1 MLIAMVVLA
10 IALLGMSRASVSM
23 IMVHTANERPARA
36 SALLQ
41 DRMETLKHSGYGG
54 AATVPSTEDYGTIPQ
69 YSTYKRVTT
78 VAVNCPDANMKTVDV
93 IVSWQNGQYTPPTCS
108 CPPDTVPPPPGT
120 VPPTCIPQN
129 NHHWLSARTIL
140 AE

>member
-1 MLIAMVVLA
+1 MQRHPLHTQHGFSLIEMLIALVVLS

-23 IMVHTANERPARA
+23 ITVHTENERLARA

-41 DRMETLKHSGYGG
+41 DRMETLKHSGYSGV
-54 AATVPSTEDYGTIPQ
+54 ATVSSTEAYGTISQ

-78 VAVNCPDANMKTVDV
+78 VAVDTPAANMKTVTV
-93 IVSWQNGQYTPPTCS
+93 TIYWQNDRHT
-108 CPPDTVPPPPGT
+108 
-120 VPPTCIPQN
+120 
-129 NHHWLSARTIL
+129 LSASTIL

>member
-1 MLIAMVVLA
+1 MQSHPLHTQHGFSLIEMLIALVVLS

-23 IMVHTANERPARA
+23 ITVHTANERSAHA

-41 DRMETLKHSGYGG
+41 DRMETLKHAGYSG
-54 AATVPSTEDYGTIPQ
+54 AATVSSTEAYGTIPQ

-78 VAVNCPDANMKTVDV
+78 VAVATPAANMKTVTV
-93 IVSWQNGQYTPPTCS
+93 TVSWQNDRHT
-108 CPPDTVPPPPGT
+108 
-120 VPPTCIPQN
+120 
-129 NHHWLSARTIL
+129 LSASTML